1 MNLKVLQTSRSKQW
15 LNVRTGAN
23 RGLNPPHASKQS
35 KLTVNNMII
44 EVLSP
49 ESIVDILKKM
59 QDEKALKGTIKKGIF
74 GILKELE
81 LS

>member
-1 MNLKVLQTSRSKQW
+1 
-15 LNVRTGAN
+15 
-23 RGLNPPHASKQS
+23 
-35 KLTVNNMII
+35 MIT